1 MKQHNKNNQK
11 LVSNR
16 LPVAMED
23 LATVFATELVRYCD
37 SQAHLTIRGSSAL
50 ARTRWRN
57 YNSETCVPFLR
68 MSFAQ
73 RRKLVEKVL
82 DLIESEASKK

>member
-1 MKQHNKNNQK
+1 MKQHNKNNPK

-16 LPVAMED
+16 LPVAVED

-50 ARTRWRN
+50 ARTRWRIDD
-57 YNSETCVPFLR
+57 R
-68 MSFAQ
+68 MQVVNMARNELGVTVFQVAEG
-73 RRKLVEKVL
+73 LF
-82 DLIESEASKK
+82 